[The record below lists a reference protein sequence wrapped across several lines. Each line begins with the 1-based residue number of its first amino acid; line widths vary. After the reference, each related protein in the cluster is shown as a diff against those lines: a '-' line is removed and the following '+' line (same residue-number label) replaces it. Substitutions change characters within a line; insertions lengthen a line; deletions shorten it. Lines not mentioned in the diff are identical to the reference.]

1 MLKAYFVVLPAPL
14 LPLLPLP
21 DGDEVLPE
29 EPLPMLPEPLDV
41 ARSSRRH
48 FSFSS
53 PVIASHFVLE
63 LVAALPLAPVLLPAP
78 TLAPDG
84 EDVLPL
90 VEGAELLPDA
100 LLPDEEGLLLDGE
113 DALPEALV
121 PPLALEGEEVL
132 LLEDGE
138 EVLPLA
144 LEGEELLL
152 LDDGEEVL
160 PDALV
165 PALPEPL
172 APLELESCLRQLSL
186 AAPVSPSH
194 FALEPL
200 EPELLAAGGVDALPP
215 LEPILPDAP
224 VLWASDAV
232 ESANSAAAVA
242 VPRTFNIRC
251 TPLSR

>member
-1 MLKAYFVVLPAPL
+1 MLKAYFVVLPA
-14 LPLLPLP
+14 PLLPLP

-29 EPLPMLPEPLDV
+29 EPLPMLPEPLDL

-132 LLEDGE
+132 LLDDGE
-138 EVLPLA
+138 EVLPDALVLPLA

-152 LDDGEEVL
+152 LDDGEEAL

-172 APLELESCLRQLSL
+172 APLELESLRQLSL
-186 AAPVSPSH
+186 AAPVRPSH

-200 EPELLAAGGVDALPP
+200 EPELLAAGG
-215 LEPILPDAP
+215 
-224 VLWASDAV
+224 
-232 ESANSAAAVA
+232 
-242 VPRTFNIRC
+242 
-251 TPLSR
+251 